1 MSMRTTI
8 VAALDAWASRYEGD
22 IAPGTPEQMADAYR
36 AEVLHESAEVAVRAA
51 RSSGDDERGQ
61 YVASVLAG
69 VAKEL
74 RRMAGKDTREGE
86 STQPAPDLH
95 SRVHAAITSTRGP
108 LLPLPANTVRLLT
121 NHVTDAIAPLVPYR
135 SVWDAELPPGGL
147 VCSIC
152 GEPVESEPC
161 TDHAP
166 AAAPFV
172 PRTEREYWVDI
183 ADALNAAN
191 AAGMPVGIDMEG
203 ILTDHQAWAVVWNRE
218 TERWEVGGY
227 EDDSPAESPADAED
241 WVICC
246 SPSPRCP
253 NGERRARAVERGWT
267 QNGRAGNWLCA
278 THSPS
283 DFFRPDRTYTR
294 SSSYGRT
301 ASFRVTHVS
310 TPPGGGERMAFGWKH
325 LGEYDTWTDYSSDD
339 FAAWTEVGGVR

>member
-1 MSMRTTI
+1 MSIKETLISSMWKGSVLPARG
-8 VAALDAWASRYEGD
+8 AEL
-22 IAPGTPEQMADAYR
+22 ADAHR
-36 AEVLHESAEVAVRAA
+36 RVVLGEAADAADRIAVTKL
-51 RSSGDDERGQ
+51 GFGEF
-61 YVASVLAG
+61 LAG
-69 VAKEL
+69 RSARHVARAI
-74 RRMAGKDTREGE
+74 RRMADTEQPGKDTGDATQAPAGE
-86 STQPAPDLH
+86 STQP
-95 SRVHAAITSTRGP
+95 
-108 LLPLPANTVRLLT
+108 
-121 NHVTDAIAPLVPYR
+121 
-135 SVWDAELPPGGL
+135 
-147 VCSIC
+147 
-152 GEPVESEPC
+152 
-161 TDHAP
+161 
-166 AAAPFV
+166 FM
-172 PRTEREYWVDI
+172 PRTEREHWVDI

-218 TERWEVGGY
+218 TERWEVGGH
-227 EDDSPAESPADAED
+227 EDDSPTESPADAED

-301 ASFRVTHVS
+301 ASFRVTHIS

-325 LGEYDTWTDYSSDD
+325 LGEYDAWTDYSSDD
-339 FAAWTEVGGVR
+339 FAAWTEVGEVR

>member
-1 MSMRTTI
+1 VVRVSAAEHLQEAIDVGCTRDDHDH
-8 VAALDAWASRYEGD
+8 VADH
-22 IAPGTPEQMADAYR
+22 R
-36 AEVLHESAEVAVRAA
+36 AEVLVEAA
-51 RSSGDDERGQ
+51 ATADRIAQLKLAFGEF
-61 YVASVLAG
+61 LAG
-69 VAKEL
+69 RGARHVARAI
-74 RRMAGKDTREGE
+74 RRMTDAEQPGKDTSDAAQAPAGE
-86 STQPAPDLH
+86 STQAALGPNGCPFCADSTNPDLRDH
-95 SRVHAAITSTRGP
+95 VLNVHHDQFASWAGIR
-108 LLPLPANTVRLLT
+108 A
-121 NHVTDAIAPLVPYR
+121 
-135 SVWDAELPPGGL
+135 
-147 VCSIC
+147 
-152 GEPVESEPC
+152 
-161 TDHAP
+161 
-166 AAAPFV
+166 FV

-218 TERWEVGGY
+218 QQRWEVGGY

-301 ASFRVTHVS
+301 ASFRVTHIS

-325 LGEYDTWTDYSSDD
+325 LGEYDAWTDYSSDD
-339 FAAWTEVGGVR
+339 FAAWTEVGEVR